1 MGMHTSDWMTDEHV
15 MLADMTRKF
24 ITDEWEQHFDRWRK
38 QGEMDIETWQQA
50 GELGLLCPSV
60 PEEYG
65 GAGGDFGHEAVILME
80 GSRANLASWGH
91 GIHSGIVAH
100 YVLAYGT
107 EEQKKRWLP
116 KMVSGELV
124 GALAMTEPSGGSDVQ
139 SIKTRA
145 VKEGNSYRLSGQ
157 KTFITNGQHANL
169 IIVAAKTDPSQGAKG
184 TSLVVVETDGAEG
197 FTRGRNLDKIGLK
210 AGDTS
215 ELFFDNV
222 EVAPENILGG
232 EEGRGF
238 YQMMQQ
244 LPQER
249 LIIGCGAVG
258 AMEGAIERTLAYCNE
273 REAFGNSLMQFQ
285 NTRFQLAEAQTKTV
299 VSRAFLDECIREHL
313 KGELSIEKAA
323 MAKYWLSDTQGE
335 VLDICLQM
343 HGGYGFMQEYAV
355 AEMWTDA
362 RVQRIYGG
370 TNEIMKEL
378 IARGFYK
385 AALTLNMMG
394 LDWDAIKVD
403 FFAGETRSEAYRSQ
417 VNELGEAPVM
427 VDGDVKLTQS
437 GVIQQ
442 YLAEKTG
449 KFGGKTKEEEREV
462 LRWILWDNHKLSSM
476 AGMTR
481 FLMNFLPPEK
491 QPAETIAF
499 NQGRLK
505 SAYQILDA
513 HLAGRDWIVGE
524 DVTIADMTCCG
535 YLYYPEPFGFDRAD
549 WPNIDAWLT
558 RLSQQPGWKA
568 PYDLMPGNP
577 SERA

>member
-1 MGMHTSDWMTDEHV
+1 MGMHHSDWMTDEHV

-65 GAGGDFGHEAVILME
+65 GAGGDFGHEAVILMG

-313 KGELSIEKAA
+313 KGELSVEKAA

-378 IARGFYK
+378 IARGF
-385 AALTLNMMG
+385 
-394 LDWDAIKVD
+394 V
-403 FFAGETRSEAYRSQ
+403 
-417 VNELGEAPVM
+417 
-427 VDGDVKLTQS
+427 
-437 GVIQQ
+437 
-442 YLAEKTG
+442 EK
-449 KFGGKTKEEEREV
+449 KK
-462 LRWILWDNHKLSSM
+462 
-476 AGMTR
+476 
-481 FLMNFLPPEK
+481 
-491 QPAETIAF
+491 
-499 NQGRLK
+499 
-505 SAYQILDA
+505 
-513 HLAGRDWIVGE
+513 
-524 DVTIADMTCCG
+524 
-535 YLYYPEPFGFDRAD
+535 
-549 WPNIDAWLT
+549 
-558 RLSQQPGWKA
+558 
-568 PYDLMPGNP
+568 
-577 SERA
+577 

>member
-145 VKEGNSYRLSGQ
+145 MKEGNSYRLSGQ

-313 KGELSIEKAA
+313 IGELSIEKAA

-378 IARGFYK
+378 IARGF
-385 AALTLNMMG
+385 
-394 LDWDAIKVD
+394 V
-403 FFAGETRSEAYRSQ
+403 
-417 VNELGEAPVM
+417 
-427 VDGDVKLTQS
+427 
-437 GVIQQ
+437 
-442 YLAEKTG
+442 EK
-449 KFGGKTKEEEREV
+449 KK
-462 LRWILWDNHKLSSM
+462 
-476 AGMTR
+476 
-481 FLMNFLPPEK
+481 
-491 QPAETIAF
+491 
-499 NQGRLK
+499 
-505 SAYQILDA
+505 
-513 HLAGRDWIVGE
+513 
-524 DVTIADMTCCG
+524 
-535 YLYYPEPFGFDRAD
+535 
-549 WPNIDAWLT
+549 
-558 RLSQQPGWKA
+558 
-568 PYDLMPGNP
+568 
-577 SERA
+577 

>member
-1 MGMHTSDWMTDEHV
+1 MGMHHSDWMTDEHV

-50 GELGLLCPSV
+50 AELGLLCPSV

-91 GIHSGIVAH
+91 GIHWGIVAH

-107 EEQKKRWLP
+107 EDQKKRWLP

-184 TSLVVVETDGAEG
+184 TSLVVVETNGAEG

-313 KGELSIEKAA
+313 KGELSVEKAA

-378 IARGFYK
+378 IARGF
-385 AALTLNMMG
+385 
-394 LDWDAIKVD
+394 V
-403 FFAGETRSEAYRSQ
+403 
-417 VNELGEAPVM
+417 
-427 VDGDVKLTQS
+427 
-437 GVIQQ
+437 
-442 YLAEKTG
+442 EK
-449 KFGGKTKEEEREV
+449 KK
-462 LRWILWDNHKLSSM
+462 
-476 AGMTR
+476 
-481 FLMNFLPPEK
+481 
-491 QPAETIAF
+491 
-499 NQGRLK
+499 
-505 SAYQILDA
+505 
-513 HLAGRDWIVGE
+513 
-524 DVTIADMTCCG
+524 
-535 YLYYPEPFGFDRAD
+535 
-549 WPNIDAWLT
+549 
-558 RLSQQPGWKA
+558 
-568 PYDLMPGNP
+568 
-577 SERA
+577 

>member
-1 MGMHTSDWMTDEHV
+1 MGMHHSDWMTDEHV

-100 YVLAYGT
+100 YLLAYGT

-378 IARGFYK
+378 IARGF
-385 AALTLNMMG
+385 
-394 LDWDAIKVD
+394 V
-403 FFAGETRSEAYRSQ
+403 
-417 VNELGEAPVM
+417 
-427 VDGDVKLTQS
+427 
-437 GVIQQ
+437 
-442 YLAEKTG
+442 EK
-449 KFGGKTKEEEREV
+449 KK
-462 LRWILWDNHKLSSM
+462 
-476 AGMTR
+476 
-481 FLMNFLPPEK
+481 
-491 QPAETIAF
+491 
-499 NQGRLK
+499 
-505 SAYQILDA
+505 
-513 HLAGRDWIVGE
+513 
-524 DVTIADMTCCG
+524 
-535 YLYYPEPFGFDRAD
+535 
-549 WPNIDAWLT
+549 
-558 RLSQQPGWKA
+558 
-568 PYDLMPGNP
+568 
-577 SERA
+577 

>member
-1 MGMHTSDWMTDEHV
+1 MGMHHSDWMTDEHV

-145 VKEGNSYRLSGQ
+145 AKEGNSYRLSGQ

-313 KGELSIEKAA
+313 KGELSVEKAA

-378 IARGFYK
+378 IARGF
-385 AALTLNMMG
+385 
-394 LDWDAIKVD
+394 V
-403 FFAGETRSEAYRSQ
+403 
-417 VNELGEAPVM
+417 
-427 VDGDVKLTQS
+427 
-437 GVIQQ
+437 
-442 YLAEKTG
+442 EK
-449 KFGGKTKEEEREV
+449 KK
-462 LRWILWDNHKLSSM
+462 
-476 AGMTR
+476 
-481 FLMNFLPPEK
+481 
-491 QPAETIAF
+491 
-499 NQGRLK
+499 
-505 SAYQILDA
+505 
-513 HLAGRDWIVGE
+513 
-524 DVTIADMTCCG
+524 
-535 YLYYPEPFGFDRAD
+535 
-549 WPNIDAWLT
+549 
-558 RLSQQPGWKA
+558 
-568 PYDLMPGNP
+568 
-577 SERA
+577 